1 MLTGGAEKERK
12 RRPAA
17 SPDLFHV
24 SKHIHSSSNIRCGV
38 VSSAVWRAYIY
49 IYIYIYLVHYMAK
62 TVMTFLSPPISYKK
76 HYVTQLIIAMVNP

>member
-49 IYIYIYLVHYMAK
+49 IYIYI
-62 TVMTFLSPPISYKK
+62 
-76 HYVTQLIIAMVNP
+76 